1 MSGLW
6 CSIMNGSTNKFSSSG
21 LADNAEL
28 KAILFALG
36 SCFLF
41 IGFLAAVQRSGAMD
55 IKPVVKVRVSPQPP
69 PPPPAPLITERVP
82 DMNDRFRVVPTNFKG
97 LDFATHSYG
106 DYQLSD
112 GTNRH
117 LVLIDGKF
125 RDFGDASNWFDLN
138 DVFYTDLTGDGKPEA
153 IVMITHLECGRTCD
167 GGKNLLY
174 VFSQKSGVV
183 NQILKYESGSGL
195 EGCSLKSLVVKNG
208 RLSLDLFGRCPQ
220 PAGTSQEFVTQ
231 ETYNL
236 TRLDFSF
243 NGTELVQKNK
253 TVLLVPNRHEVSYG
267 VEVRITDNRT
277 PEHEL

>member
-1 MSGLW
+1 MK
-6 CSIMNGSTNKFSSSG
+6 CVTNKFTSSG
-21 LADNAEL
+21 SADSSEL
-28 KAILFALG
+28 KAIVFALA

-41 IGFLAAVQRSGAMD
+41 IGFLAAVQRASALNP
-55 IKPVVKVRVSPQPP
+55 KPAVKVRLSP
-69 PPPPAPLITERVP
+69 PPPPAPRITERP
-82 DMNDRFRVVPTNFKG
+82 SDMNDRFRVVPTNFQG

-106 DYQLSD
+106 DYKLSD
-112 GTNRH
+112 GTNRN

-125 RDFGDASNWFDLN
+125 RDFGDSSNWFDLN

-167 GGKNLLY
+167 GGKNLVY
-174 VFSQKSGVV
+174 VYSTKYGVM

-208 RLSLDLFGRCPQ
+208 RLSLELFGRCPQ

-253 TVLLVPNRHEVSYG
+253 TVLVVPNHNEVSYG